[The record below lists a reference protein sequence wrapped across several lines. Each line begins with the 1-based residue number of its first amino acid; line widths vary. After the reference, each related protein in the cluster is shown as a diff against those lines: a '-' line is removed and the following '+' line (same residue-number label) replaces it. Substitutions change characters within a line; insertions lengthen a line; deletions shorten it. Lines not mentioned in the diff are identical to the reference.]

1 MQCLRLKLQKIHW
14 KKNGEKHMVIKPRIG
29 KVKPLLHKL
38 YLFSIFCE
46 LALIVNV
53 GDGPRTDRV
62 SPDVSSRHSTDGWDP
77 GIGPDQAWWWWW
89 WWWWCWW
96 WLSTFWKAIL
106 PNANYLG
113 LRKAEPIC
121 RCKTAK
127 LETRRNN
134 KVGKNCNKIHFW
146 VFIESVLNI
155 LMRY

>member
-1 MQCLRLKLQKIHW
+1 MQSSTLTNCWRWYI
-14 KKNGEKHMVIKPRIG
+14 
-29 KVKPLLHKL
+29 
-38 YLFSIFCE
+38 Y
-46 LALIVNV
+46 VNHADDDNDDNDDDDANDDDDDDDV
-53 GDGPRTDRV
+53 DDDDDDDDDGDD
-62 SPDVSSRHSTDGWDP
+62 DDGDDGDDYP
-77 GIGPDQAWWWWW
+77 F
-89 WWWWCWW
+89 
-96 WLSTFWKAIL
+96 FWKAIL